1 MIWITSDT
9 HFGHNKEFIYK
20 ARGFNSLDEMESFI
34 IKDWQKVQD
43 DDIVYVL
50 GDFFLGDDYAK
61 INEILS
67 KLKGKIYLLRGNHD
81 TDAKM
86 QYYTEVWGGKI
97 KRVEHPDDPIKYNGK
112 VFMLSHY
119 RMVTG
124 SLETNPKHC
133 VFNLHGHEHTKN
145 IFFEE
150 RPYFYNVCMD
160 AHGCK
165 LISLDSVCDDI
176 DNKIEDCLSYLK

>member
-9 HFGHNKEFIYK
+9 HFCHNKEFIYK
-20 ARGFNSLDEMESFI
+20 ARGFNSLEEMESFI
-34 IKDWQKVQD
+34 INDWQKVQD
-43 DDIVYVL
+43 DDVVYVL
-50 GDFFLGDDYAK
+50 GDFFLGEDYAK

-86 QYYTEVWGGKI
+86 QYYTEIWGNKV
-97 KRVEHPDDPIKYNGK
+97 KRVEHADDPIKYKNK
-112 VFMLSHY
+112 RFMLSHY

-124 SLETNPKHC
+124 SLETDPKHC
-133 VFNLHGHEHTKN
+133 VINLHGHEHTKN

-160 AHGCK
+160 SHECK

-176 DNKIEDCLSYLK
+176 DNKIRDCLSYLK